1 MTNGLRLMTAL
12 LLTLA
17 ALSAVHAQGVAPSA
31 TVFENV
37 TVIPMDRDRTLPR
50 QSVMVEGRRITAMGP
65 AGRIEIPDD
74 ARRLDGSGKFL
85 MPGLAEMHGHLP
97 GGQALERFGQEYLD
111 RILFLFVANGVTTV
125 RAMLGSEPDLLTKAQ
140 IAQGDRIGP
149 QLFIAGPSFNGRSV
163 PTAEAAWR
171 MVTEQRAAG
180 FDLLKIH
187 PGIKRAVYDEL
198 VATAQREGIP
208 FAGHIPSDV
217 GLRRAMMLGQ
227 ATVEHLDGYLETIVS
242 DTASIETD
250 NPFFFGFQLVD
261 DVDESKIS
269 AIAAATRAAGVW
281 NTPTQTLFDNMFAH
295 ETPEQRGQRPEMGY
309 MPKELVAGWVEATRQ
324 REKELPGYSVERAD
338 RFLEIRRKLV
348 LALQKAGA
356 GILLGADTP
365 QVYNVPG
372 FATLQ
377 ELASLV
383 GAGLTPYEAL
393 VAGTRNPAGYL
404 DLGHSFGTVMVGGRA
419 DLILLNANPLENIEN
434 VYKRAGVMVAGRW
447 LSAEEI
453 NKGLGKLAGGQTS
466 D

>member
-1 MTNGLRLMTAL
+1 MTAAL
-12 LLTLA
+12 VILVAVFTSA
-17 ALSAVHAQGVAPSA
+17 AQEAAPSA
-31 TVFENV
+31 VVFENV
-37 TVIPMDRDRTLPR
+37 TVIPMDAERTLEA
-50 QSVMVEGRRITAMGP
+50 QSVLVEGRRITAMGP
-65 AGRIEIPDD
+65 AGSIEVPDG
-74 ARRLDGSGKFL
+74 ARRIDGSGKFL

-97 GGQALERFGQEYLD
+97 GSQALERFGQEYLD
-111 RILFLFVANGVTTV
+111 RILFLFVANGITTV
-125 RAMLGSEPDLLTKAQ
+125 RAMLGSEPDLATKAQ
-140 IAQGDRIGP
+140 IAHGKRLGP

-187 PGIKRAVYDEL
+187 PGIKRDVYDQ
-198 VATAQREGIP
+198 VAATAQREGIP
-208 FAGHIPSDV
+208 FAGHVPAEV
-217 GLRRAMMLGQ
+217 GLRRAIMSGQ

-242 DTASIETD
+242 DDITTKD
-250 NPFFFGFQLVD
+250 MDPFFFGFGLVD
-261 DVDESKIS
+261 HVDESKIPS
-269 AIAAATRAAGVW
+269 IAAATRAAGVW

-295 ETPEQRGQRPEMGY
+295 ETAEQRGQRPEMRY
-309 MPKELVAGWVEATRQ
+309 VPKGIVSGWVDATKE
-324 REKELPGYSVERAD
+324 RETELPGYTRERAD
-338 RFLEIRRKLV
+338 RFLEVRRKLM

-365 QVYNVPG
+365 QVFNVPG

-377 ELASLV
+377 ELGSLV

-393 VAGTRNPAGYL
+393 VAGTRNPAEYL
-404 DLGHSFGTVMVGGRA
+404 GLGSAFGTVTVGGRA

-434 VYKRAGVMVAGRW
+434 VYEKAGVMVAGRW

-453 NKGLGKLAGGQTS
+453 NEGLEKLAAGRTS